1 VNTWNKEG
9 ESLDWKKRVKTM
21 MTELDLFKEFA
32 IGSIDELRNEKIDW
46 QTLRRFA
53 FLKKRHLAWI
63 IQFPRGV
70 LQLQE
75 VHTPP

>member
-1 VNTWNKEG
+1 
-9 ESLDWKKRVKTM
+9 M

-32 IGSIDELRNEKIDW
+32 IGSIDELRNKKNRLADTTSFCLSE
-46 QTLRRFA
+46 
-53 FLKKRHLAWI
+53 KRHLAWI

-75 VHTPP
+75 VHTPPYRQD